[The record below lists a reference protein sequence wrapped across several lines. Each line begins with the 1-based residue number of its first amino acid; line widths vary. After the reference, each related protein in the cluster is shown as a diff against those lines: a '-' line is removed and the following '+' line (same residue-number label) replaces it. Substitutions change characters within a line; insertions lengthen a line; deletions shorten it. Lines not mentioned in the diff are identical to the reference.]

1 VASALGT
8 VESINV
14 AVVAEAPLMP
24 GRPPT
29 GIDKRPVPGP
39 VRLDAEGVAG
49 DTVCNLKD
57 HGGRDQA
64 VYAYAR
70 EDLDFW
76 AAELGRPVH
85 NVGENLTLSGLDCTG
100 AVLGERWLVGDA
112 ELVVRSARTPC
123 LKLSGFLDVP
133 DMIKRFIAAGRP
145 GCYLA
150 VTRPGTVDVADR
162 VQVLDRPAH
171 GVTVAELAAAKT
183 GDRTLLERVAG
194 ARDDLGERD
203 RQWLDRILARRAG

>member
-1 VASALGT
+1 
-8 VESINV
+8 
-14 AVVAEAPLMP
+14 MP
-24 GRPPT
+24 GRPST
-29 GIDKRPVPGP
+29 GIDKRPVAGP
-39 VRLDAEGVAG
+39 VRLDVEGVAG
-49 DTVCNLKD
+49 DTICNLRD
-57 HGGRDQA
+57 HGGPDQA

-85 NVGENLTLSGLDCTG
+85 NVGENLTASGVDCTG
-100 AVLGERWLVGDA
+100 AVLGERWLVGEA

-123 LKLSGFLDVP
+123 LKLSGVLDVP

-150 VTRPGTVDVADR
+150 VVRPGAVSAGDR

-171 GVTVAELAAAKT
+171 GVTVADLAAAKT
-183 GDRTLLERVAG
+183 GDRSRLEFVAG
-194 ARDDLGERD
+194 ARDDMGARD
-203 RQWLDRILARRAG
+203 RAWLDKILARRAG